1 MTFFIQNHPSLT
13 EIKLTVDVREGEGY
27 FLLKKGVPIT
37 IIRPMAR
44 LWIVLDRIYI
54 SQHKK

>member
-1 MTFFIQNHPSLT
+1 MTFFIEKHPSLT
-13 EIKLTVDVREGEGY
+13 EIKLTVDVREGEGC

-54 SQHKK
+54 SQD